1 MEFLPN
7 ESVDSDL
14 FCAAALFSGKS
25 WITGSVQRK
34 LTRVMIKRWASD
46 LPEFLA
52 RLTDGTLS
60 PGYCLFVPDF
70 AAVGLPVFG
79 SFDDQRT
86 ASKLVTSTQLVLST
100 VGCSKFCREVRQLR
114 VTSPYPGV
122 TLEW

>member
-1 MEFLPN
+1 MEFLPD

-52 RLTDGTLS
+52 RLTAGTLL
-60 PGYCLFVPDF
+60 PEYRLFVPDF
-70 AAVGLPVFG
+70 VAAGLTVLG

-86 ASKLVTSTQLVLST
+86 ARKLVTSTQLVLAT